1 MDTQKMDNFSKAMEH
16 FAKGLALMVLEGMTD
31 VNGTVKHIPAAFDL
45 NSAADYIGIGKTSLL
60 QYRDAGRI
68 RTYEVGGRPK
78 YYREDLDKL
87 LREIKKEQA

>member
-1 MDTQKMDNFSKAMEH
+1 MDNFSKAMEH

-31 VNGTVKHIPAAFDL
+31 VTGTVKHIPAAFDL
-45 NSAADYIGIGKTSLL
+45 QSAADYIGVGKTSLGD
-60 QYRDAGRI
+60 YKKAGRI

-87 LREIKKEQA
+87 LREIKKDS